1 MFALPE
7 VVTVW
12 KRVGNDGLG
21 GLTWS
26 DPAVWPARIAYSQ
39 QRFTDLN
46 GDQAVSSAV
55 CYAEAPVT
63 AQELRDGVRVLLGA
77 ASGAVSP
84 PDSADDIRAVSVTP
98 SGAGALRKFWFA

>member
-1 MFALPE
+1 VFALPE

-12 KRVGNDGLG
+12 KRTGNDGLG

-26 DPAVWPARIAYSQ
+26 DPVTWPARIAYSQ

-46 GDQAVSSAV
+46 GDQVVSSAV
-55 CYAEAPVT
+55 CYTEAPIT
-63 AQELRDGVRVLLGA
+63 PRELRDGVRVLLGA
-77 ASGAVSP
+77 VSGAVVP
-84 PDSADDIRAVSVTP
+84 PAEADDIRAVSNTP